1 MNVIQTLESFDYITF
16 VDEYTVMNR
25 KVLNARRGQ
34 EVLSLYDIRKIN
46 ETGPIS
52 PELAVVS
59 LQYQQYIVSSG
70 LLLLTV

>member
-34 EVLSLYDIRKIN
+34 EVLSLHDIRKIN
-46 ETGPIS
+46 EAGPIS
-52 PELAVVS
+52 PELSVVS